1 MHTDKQAMTPP
12 DIVRIHWKRDPDTFN
27 LLSVDNGDEK
37 VVSSV
42 FPLGFHNNAD
52 AWYEQ
57 MEPADSGKELW
68 LLKEVY
74 KKGKGVICY
83 AMRGLDGSRWQ
94 VTETMEMRASDS
106 GKDVIYGKWVCQ
118 RK

>member
-1 MHTDKQAMTPP
+1 MIRP
-12 DIVRIHWKRDPDTFN
+12 DLVRIHWKRDPETLS
-27 LLSVDNGDEK
+27 LLSLDSGDEK
-37 VVSSV
+37 LLSSI
-42 FPLGFHNNAD
+42 FPVGPKYNPN

-57 MEPADSGKELW
+57 MDKADSGKELW

-74 KKGKGVICY
+74 KTGKGEICY
-83 AMRGLDGSRWQ
+83 ALRGLDGSRWQ
-94 VTETMEMRASDS
+94 VTETMEIKANDS